1 MVTSPSSVLG
11 ATRSFP
17 TWWAVLLIIVG
28 FLALALPFEAG
39 VAIAIAVAI
48 LVIIAGVVHLTPDTA
63 HKTIATGATR
73 GGLPGKQIS
82 FPGPGGKGHRVVK
95 VTLAENRMF
104 VAPIRRRSAISANAL
119 L

>member
-48 LVIIAGVVHLTPDTA
+48 LVIIAGVVHLAGTLAARGIPPRHCALDRCDP
-63 HKTIATGATR
+63 HGIATRFMPT
-73 GGLPGKQIS
+73 
-82 FPGPGGKGHRVVK
+82 
-95 VTLAENRMF
+95 
-104 VAPIRRRSAISANAL
+104 
-119 L
+119 